1 MELAGGL
8 LLLTALF
15 TFLCQQGKTLVC
27 AQDADRLVVCF
38 SIFPFAPGAA
48 ELPLLENHSD
58 FALRNNSCVLGNVG
72 AHIYLQKSLNWVSM
86 VMKS

>member
-1 MELAGGL
+1 M
-8 LLLTALF
+8 
-15 TFLCQQGKTLVC
+15 
-27 AQDADRLVVCF
+27 CF